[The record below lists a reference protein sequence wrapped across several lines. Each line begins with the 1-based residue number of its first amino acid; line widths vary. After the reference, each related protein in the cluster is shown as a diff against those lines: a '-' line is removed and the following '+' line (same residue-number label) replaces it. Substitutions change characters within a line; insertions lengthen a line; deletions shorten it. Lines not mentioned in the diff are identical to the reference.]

1 MSKMVNLFFLSR
13 TQIQHVLSQS
23 LTLSKEDGLIKIKL
37 DQNNLWKYLYKTVPR
52 VIRDDYFSAP
62 LKVNLVEKVQEIE
75 LLKD

>member
-13 TQIQHVLSQS
+13 SQIQHVLGQS
-23 LTLSKEDGLIKIKL
+23 LTLIKEDGLIKMKL
-37 DQNNLWKYLYKTVPR
+37 DQDLLRKNLFKTVPR
-52 VIRDDYFSAP
+52 VIRDDYFTAP